1 MGFSSFHNST
11 PNPAQRYY
19 RWSGGEK
26 KVTLDSGETV
36 KKLRGELVY
45 WDGEAMQVQDL
56 PFTFCVLEQ
65 TSSVTGFAP
74 KSSGDGVRYYSN
86 EITSFDE
93 PIKVTRR
100 DNAGSEVIA
109 EGLYQSIKKSLPEGC
124 KFQTN
129 LYIYNPIEQ
138 RIERINLKGS
148 ALSAYINFGQK
159 NKGIY
164 EHLVTMSVG
173 EEHTTG
179 SVDYI
184 EPKFELGDRYTDE
197 DMKTLS
203 AQDQIVVEY
212 LKGKRDA
219 NLKGAGETDANG
231 EGYDMIDQ
239 TPAQYDGEQSQD
251 PSANNKASGSAD
263 GEITFGDIPF

>member
-1 MGFSSFHNST
+1 MGFNSFHNTS

-26 KVTLDSGETV
+26 KVEINGETV
-36 KKLRGELVY
+36 KKLKGELVY
-45 WDGEAMQVQDL
+45 WDGEAMQSQEL

-100 DNAGSEVIA
+100 DNSGSEVIA
-109 EGLYQSIKKSLPEGC
+109 EGIYQNVKKNLPEGC

-129 LYIYNPIEQ
+129 LYIYNPTEQ

-148 ALSAYINFGQK
+148 ALSAFITFGQK

-164 EHLVTMSVG
+164 EHTVTMDVG

-184 EPKFELGDRYTDE
+184 EPKFILGDKYTDE
-197 DMKTLS
+197 DMKIL
-203 AQDQIVVEY
+203 AEQDKIVVDY
-212 LKGKRDA
+212 LKGKREA
-219 NLKGAGETDANG
+219 NMNGAGEAETENG
-231 EGYDMIDQ
+231 EVVDQ
-239 TPAQYDGEQSQD
+239 TPAQYDGEQSQE
-251 PSANNKASGSAD
+251 ASSD
-263 GEITFGDIPF
+263 EITIGDVPF